1 MATISKPTCSILTGL
16 LASYGIERAVVSPG
30 SRNAP
35 LLVSMERSGNFAIS
49 TVVDERT
56 AAFVALG
63 MAKQTSKPVALVC
76 T

>member
-16 LASYGIERAVVSPG
+16 LASYGIERAVASPG

-56 AAFVALG
+56 AAFVAHG
-63 MAKQTSKPVALVC
+63 MTTKPSTQVALL
-76 T
+76 